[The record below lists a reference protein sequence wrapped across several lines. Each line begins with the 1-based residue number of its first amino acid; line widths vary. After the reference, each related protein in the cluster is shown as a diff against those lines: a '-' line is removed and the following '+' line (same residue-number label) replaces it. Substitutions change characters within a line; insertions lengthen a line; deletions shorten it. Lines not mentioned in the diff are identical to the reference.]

1 LYNQDPCP
9 SVSENAVFRKYAEF
23 QYNFHL
29 RSLIAPRSRE
39 ESRSTRRD
47 MQSAPVEAAVTALD
61 DGLRLLCAACACLQG
76 GRCALLSAAHR
87 PGPMSSRAVKRT
99 GSCCATPR
107 AGGAARRRSVRQRG
121 GDAQTHDG
129 CVQALLLATGAA
141 AHCPFTVMVRS
152 HLVGQPCKG
161 GHRALASHARPLTIL
176 ELLSHVC
183 MYVLAGACGCVQRL
197 TTRHVGSSPCHLKHT
212 EQHSLW

>member
-1 LYNQDPCP
+1 MYNQDPCP
-9 SVSENAVFRKYAEF
+9 SVSENAVFRKCAEF

-47 MQSAPVEAAVTALD
+47 MQSAPVEAAVPALD

-76 GRCALLSAAHR
+76 GRCALLSVPHR
-87 PGPMSSRAVKRT
+87 PGPMSPWAVKRT
-99 GSCCATPR
+99 GSCCASPS

-161 GHRALASHARPLTIL
+161 GHRALASETRDFWDSRSPLNQAFSGTVVGLSVSESAGFRREYSSHA
-176 ELLSHVC
+176 C
-183 MYVLAGACGCVQRL
+183 ALARV
-197 TTRHVGSSPCHLKHT
+197 P
-212 EQHSLW
+212 

>member
-1 LYNQDPCP
+1 MYNQDPCP

-76 GRCALLSAAHR
+76 SRCALLSAAHR

>member
-47 MQSAPVEAAVTALD
+47 MRSAPVEAAVTALD

-176 ELLSHVC
+176 EPALTCVYVC
-183 MYVLAGACGCVQRL
+183 PRRRMWVRP
-197 TTRHVGSSPCHLKHT
+197 TTYHSTRGQLPMSP
-212 EQHSLW
+212 

>member
-1 LYNQDPCP
+1 MYNQDPCP

-129 CVQALLLATGAA
+129 CVQALLLATRPPRPSPDPTRDLPLWYRNPGRI
-141 AHCPFTVMVRS
+141 PVGFRS
-152 HLVGQPCKG
+152 IP
-161 GHRALASHARPLTIL
+161 
-176 ELLSHVC
+176 E
-183 MYVLAGACGCVQRL
+183 
-197 TTRHVGSSPCHLKHT
+197 
-212 EQHSLW
+212 HSQKFPYNQWS